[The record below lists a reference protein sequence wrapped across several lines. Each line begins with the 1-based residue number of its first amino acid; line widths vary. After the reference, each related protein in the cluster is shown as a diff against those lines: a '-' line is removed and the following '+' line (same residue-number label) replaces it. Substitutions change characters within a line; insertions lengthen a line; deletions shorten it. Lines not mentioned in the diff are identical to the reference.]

1 MEAVTGSVAIKNA
14 PNIIAPLTSWLIA
27 LKCVKPVKA
36 VAVAKQKKGYD
47 HCHWNLPVNDAF

>member
-1 MEAVTGSVAIKNA
+1 LGVVNIVNGQEMNA

-36 VAVAKQKKGYD
+36 VAVAKQKKVTSIATGI
-47 HCHWNLPVNDAF
+47 CQ